1 MIIPLSISHLTTLP
15 ITDRTEYKPFE
26 IEAYLNRPHTFRS
39 REEFDDAIEK
49 AKGETLGLE
58 IERKGTQVEALQLQN
73 NEGSPSPYVSNTSHV
88 SLAEGG
94 NGLRLQG
101 REWET

>member
-1 MIIPLSISHLTTLP
+1 MKLKPILTGHILS
-15 ITDRTEYKPFE
+15 DREK
-26 IEAYLNRPHTFRS
+26 
-39 REEFDDAIEK
+39 FDDAIEK
-49 AKGETLGLE
+49 AKGETLGLG